1 MCRHA
6 VCISSELIEGRN
18 GLKRNTLITNH
29 STSVVNCFL
38 FLIVIVI
45 YFGCFSNLILSL
57 SSDCELRTVLNL
69 M

>member
-1 MCRHA
+1 MKH
-6 VCISSELIEGRN
+6 I
-18 GLKRNTLITNH
+18 NH
-29 STSVVNCFL
+29 QSLYQCCQLFL